1 MNKSFVL
8 ILSVKNV
15 IDLESGKSRENVFN
29 IDGGTIGSGANN
41 HWILQDIK
49 GSIPVNQANIEWR
62 DNAFCLQVIGKSLLV
77 NSATFTPKSGF
88 IRLKEGDQIKC
99 GALKLAVS
107 VTEKDLSTER
117 NSLKK
122 VEDIVTENQDYLD
135 EILKRKESSHLVTSK
150 DLADTVDNNIVKDP
164 IVALHP
170 DSNNIASLRVD
181 ENAEHLLSRNNNLK
195 NELKTSQLYGDLK
208 MGNQSYIDLPMIRNN
223 DSEDELSPFMESAYV
238 TISPLMRE
246 MDTKIK
252 LIDSQEAN
260 DFLEEVGKTLKAT
273 VEGLLALQQE
283 QNSLSDKHLRPIEDN
298 PLRLN
303 LDYSTTMDVL
313 FGDQKSPVHL
323 AAPAAVSESLHN
335 LLIHNEANRLAIT
348 TALGAILDA
357 FSPQLLLQRF
367 ENYRRSN
374 EKQNGGGSWAWEMY
388 KNYYEELTS
397 KRQYGFEKLFWE
409 VYSQAYDKALRDKQN
424 KEN

>member
-1 MNKSFVL
+1 MSNL
-8 ILSVKNV
+8 LTLSVKN
-15 IDLESGKSRENVFN
+15 ITDLESGKSRQNTFN
-29 IDGGTIGSGANN
+29 QDGGTIGSGENN
-41 HWILQDIK
+41 HWVLQDIK
-49 GSIPVNQANIEWR
+49 GSIPTNQGNIEWR
-62 DNAFCLQVIGKSLLV
+62 DNAFCLQVIGKPLLI

-88 IRLKEGDQIKC
+88 IRLKDGDQIKC
-99 GALKLAVS
+99 GALKLL
-107 VTEKDLSTER
+107 VTVGKKNLSTGDNVAET
-117 NSLKK
+117 
-122 VEDIVTENQDYLD
+122 VEDIVTGNSDYLK
-135 EILKRKESSHLVTSK
+135 EILDSK
-150 DLADTVDNNIVKDP
+150 SEVNLIDPKKLADTVDENVVKDP
-164 IVALHP
+164 IFALQP
-170 DSNNIASLRVD
+170 KGNNITSSEIDGRSNN
-181 ENAEHLLSRNNNLK
+181 LLSDRYYIK
-195 NELKTSQLYGDLK
+195 NELNTPSSHGEFK
-208 MGNQSYIDLPMIRNN
+208 MSHQSYVDLPIVENN
-223 DSEDELSPFMESAYV
+223 ENEELSSFMENAYV

-260 DFLEEVGKTLKAT
+260 DFLEEVGKTLKAAI
-273 VEGLLALQQE
+273 EGLLALQKE

-335 LLIHNEANRLAIT
+335 LLIHNEANRIAIIS
-348 TALGAILDA
+348 ALSAILEA
-357 FSPQLLLQRF
+357 FSPQRLLQRF

-374 EKQNGGGSWAWEMY
+374 EKHNGGHAWAWEMY

-424 KEN
+424 KENK

>member
-1 MNKSFVL
+1 MNDSLEL

-15 IDLESGKSRENVFN
+15 TDLESGKSRENIFN
-29 IDGGTIGSGANN
+29 QDGGTVGSGVNN

-49 GSIPVNQANIEWR
+49 GNIPVNQANIEWR
-62 DNAFCLQVIGKSLLV
+62 DNTFCLQVIGKPLLI

-88 IRLKEGDQIKC
+88 IRLKHGDQIKC

-107 VTEKDLSTER
+107 IREKEISNNASIKT
-117 NSLKK
+117 
-122 VEDIVTENQDYLD
+122 VENLVSGNQDYLK
-135 EILKRKESSHLVTSK
+135 EILDRKNKSVLINAK
-150 DLADTVDNNIVKDP
+150 QLADTVNHHIEKDPLSALNSKGNNIVFSETNDSSGNFLSDHNSRSELNNLQEYEDTKMSHQSYLDLP
-164 IVALHP
+164 IVQN
-170 DSNNIASLRVD
+170 DD
-181 ENAEHLLSRNNNLK
+181 E
-195 NELKTSQLYGDLK
+195 
-208 MGNQSYIDLPMIRNN
+208 
-223 DSEDELSPFMESAYV
+223 ELSPFMENAYV

-252 LIDSQEAN
+252 LVDSQETN
-260 DFLEEVGKTLKAT
+260 DFLEEIGKTLKAAI
-273 VEGLLALQQE
+273 EGLLALQKE

-303 LDYSTTMDVL
+303 LDYSSTMDVL

-335 LLIHNEANRLAIT
+335 LLIHNEANRIAIT
-348 TALGAILDA
+348 AALSAILDA

-374 EKQNGGGSWAWEMY
+374 EKQNTGSAWAWEMY

-424 KEN
+424 KEDE

>member
-1 MNKSFVL
+1 MSHYSL

-15 IDLESGKSRENVFN
+15 TDLESGRSRENVFN
-29 IDGGTIGSGANN
+29 KDGGTIGSGANN
-41 HWILQDIK
+41 HWVLQDIK
-49 GSIPVNQANIEWR
+49 GTIPTNQANIEWR
-62 DNAFCLQVIGKSLLV
+62 DNAFCLQVIGKALLV

-88 IRLKEGDQIKC
+88 IRLKDGDQIKL
-99 GALKLAVS
+99 GSLKLAVTIS
-107 VTEKDLSTER
+107 ETDLLSENRSGKT
-117 NSLKK
+117 
-122 VEDIVTENQDYLD
+122 VEEIVAGNQDYLK
-135 EILKRKESSHLVTSK
+135 EILDRKHGVNLVDEK
-150 DLADTVDNNIVKDP
+150 QLADTVDESIVKDP
-164 IVALHP
+164 IFALDP
-170 DSNNIASLRVD
+170 KGNNITNSD
-181 ENAEHLLSRNNNLK
+181 TGGNSHHLLSDRHRSEDKSIKLQ
-195 NELKTSQLYGDLK
+195 SYGDFK
-208 MGNQSYIDLPMIRNN
+208 MNHQSYVDLPIVHN
-223 DSEDELSPFMESAYV
+223 EDEEHSQFMENAYV

-260 DFLEEVGKTLKAT
+260 DFLEEVGKTLKA
-273 VEGLLALQQE
+273 VIEGLLALQKE

-303 LDYSTTMDVL
+303 LDYSTTMEVL

-335 LLIHNEANRLAIT
+335 LLIHNEANRVAIIS
-348 TALGAILDA
+348 ALGAILDA

-374 EKQNGGGSWAWEMY
+374 EKQNGGSAWAWEMY

-424 KEN
+424 KGNE